1 MCERGPWGGQG
12 ATNLLLPRFFP
23 SFGNVYK
30 NSELAFSAVDKEKAD
45 KKEIKYL

>member
-1 MCERGPWGGQG
+1 MLYVSGDRGEDRALQIF
-12 ATNLLLPRFFP
+12 NFFLL
-23 SFGNVYK
+23 FGNVYK